1 MKKQPGWALPDLKAA
16 QIRTKQESLVRR
28 ELFSI
33 PLPMQGIGSNKRYY
47 LRTYGCQAN
56 ERDGET
62 IAGIMEAMG
71 FTSAASEANADVII
85 LNTCAIR
92 KNAEDKVLGEIGA
105 LKRLSKEKRDLIIGV
120 CGCMA
125 QEEDIVS
132 LLLTKYPQ
140 VNLIFG
146 THNIHNLPY
155 LLDQVMHHQEKV
167 VEVYSQEGEVIENLP
182 VKRFGKH
189 KAWVNIMYGCDKFC
203 TYCIVPYTRG
213 KERSRCMEDIL
224 DEVSALV
231 REGYKEVTLLGQ
243 NVNSYGKDIA
253 LEGGFAALLA
263 ACAKT
268 GIPRIRFMTSHPW
281 DFSDDMIDV
290 IARYDNI
297 MPFIHLPVQSGDSDI
312 LKLMGRR
319 YTIEDYRG
327 LFQRIRNK
335 IPHCAFSTDIIVG
348 FPNESE
354 EQFQHTLDIVNEC
367 QFDNA
372 YTFIYSPREG
382 TPAAKMADNV
392 SLAEKQDRL
401 ARLNQLVNHY
411 AKQNN
416 EAYMGKTVA
425 VLVDGPSKKN
435 PQIFS
440 GYTETNKLVN
450 FVNVNAECGDIV
462 KVRITGTKTWSLDGE
477 QLTEK

>member
-16 QIRTKQESLVRR
+16 QVRTKQEAAIRH
-28 ELFSI
+28 ELFSVPDSI
-33 PLPMQGIGSNKRYY
+33 QGIGVNKRYF

-62 IAGIMEAMG
+62 IAGIMETLG
-71 FTSAASEANADVII
+71 FTATALEENADVII

-92 KNAEDKVLGEIGA
+92 KNAEDKVLGELGA
-105 LKRLSKEKRDLIIGV
+105 LKRLYKENPDLVIGL

-125 QEEDIVS
+125 QEEEIVQ
-132 LLLTKYPQ
+132 LLLAKYPQ
-140 VNLIFG
+140 VKLIFG
-146 THNIHNLPY
+146 THNIHRLPM
-155 LLDQVMHHQEKV
+155 LLAQAMQKEKTI
-167 VEVYSQEGEVIENLP
+167 EVFSAEGEVIEDLP

-213 KERSRCMEDIL
+213 KERSRATEDIL
-224 DEVSALV
+224 KEV
-231 REGYKEVTLLGQ
+231 RELAEQGYQEVTLLGQ
-243 NVNSYGKDIA
+243 NVNSYGKDLA
-253 LEGGFAALLA
+253 LQGGFATLLA
-263 ACAKT
+263 ECAKI

-281 DFSDDMIDV
+281 DFSDEMIDV
-290 IARYDNI
+290 IAQYDNI
-297 MPFIHLPVQSGDSDI
+297 MPFIHLPVQSGDSAV

-319 YTIEDYRG
+319 YTIEEYRD
-327 LFQRIRNK
+327 LFHRIKNRVKN
-335 IPHCAFSTDIIVG
+335 CAFSTDIIVG

-382 TPAAKMADNV
+382 TPAAKMTDNIPLEV
-392 SLAEKQDRL
+392 KQERL
-401 ARLNQLVNHY
+401 YRLNELVNHY
-411 AKQNN
+411 ANLNN
-416 EAYMGKTVA
+416 AAYQGKIVK

-435 PQIFS
+435 PQITS

-450 FVNVNAECGDIV
+450 FVSKNAQCGDIV
-462 KVRITGTKTWSLDGE
+462 EVRITDAKTWSLDGE
-477 QLTEK
+477 QVG